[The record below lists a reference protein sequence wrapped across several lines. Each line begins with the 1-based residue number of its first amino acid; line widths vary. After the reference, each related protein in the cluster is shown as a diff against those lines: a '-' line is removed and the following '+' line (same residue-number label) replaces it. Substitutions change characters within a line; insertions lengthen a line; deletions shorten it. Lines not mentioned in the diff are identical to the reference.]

1 MHRPGHAQGDGV
13 DGHGQ
18 RRDQGGQD
26 GGAVVQHGAAA
37 AQGVEEGS
45 GEDAAQAVANGEHAH
60 QGGGQ
65 AALAP
70 TERERSFAKDNGVA
84 MAARKMMHRKARQK
98 VKRRSIWPVV

>member
-1 MHRPGHAQGDGV
+1 M

-18 RRDQGGQD
+18 QRDQGGQD
-26 GGAVVQHGAAA
+26 GGAVGQQHGAAA

-45 GEDAAQAVANGEHAH
+45 GEDAAQAVAHGEHAH

-65 AALAP
+65 GGAGP
-70 TERERSFAKDNGVA
+70 HGEGEIFAKEITVLP